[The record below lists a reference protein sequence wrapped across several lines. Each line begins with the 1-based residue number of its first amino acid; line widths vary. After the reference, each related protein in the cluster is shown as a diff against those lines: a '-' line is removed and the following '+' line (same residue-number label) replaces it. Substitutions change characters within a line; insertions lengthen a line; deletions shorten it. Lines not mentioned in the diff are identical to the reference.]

1 MGVASTDTEKTDKLS
16 KFSTSVYIDE
26 PTETLQ
32 KVLHHK
38 VSPLKLAKN
47 MIEIKL
53 ATLKPE
59 KLPIL
64 DKIHPRLLKELS
76 FEVGEPLKVIFETL
90 LRQSK
95 LPSIW
100 KLGSITPIFKK
111 EKNTQE
117 IIDR

>member
-1 MGVASTDTEKTDKLS
+1 M
-16 KFSTSVYIDE
+16 
-26 PTETLQ
+26 
-32 KVLHHK
+32 
-38 VSPLKLAKN
+38 KLAKN

-59 KLPIL
+59 KLHIL

-111 EKNTQE
+111 GKKYPGNYRPVSPRYTTRINNPRQNSKAHEHK
-117 IIDR
+117 